1 MASLV
6 SVIVKAHPDAVG
18 APTADFNQ
26 PASAAAAGLPRFICL
41 PWPAHPPLDG
51 FLQGNA
57 VGSGGRAIG
66 WGK

>member
-18 APTADFNQ
+18 APKTDSNQ
-26 PASAAAAGLPRFICL
+26 PASGAAAGLTRFICL
-41 PWPAHPPLDG
+41 PWPPPLDG